1 MLCVPSVNGVVSAR
15 LQVPFAA
22 TTAVPRTVLP
32 SLTVTTSPATPV
44 PLKVG
49 LVTLVYPPFGT
60 EPFGVVMTTVP
71 GVDGAEVSIN
81 SLIEPATE
89 TLPAKSVNVAVTVNV
104 DPDAGAVK
112 RPVNVTLPAA
122 IFAAVKV

>member
-22 TTAVPRTVLP
+22 TTTVPRTVLP
-32 SLTVTTSPATPV
+32 SFTVIVSPATPV
-44 PLKVG
+44 PLMVG
-49 LVTLVYPPFGT
+49 VVILVYPPFGT
-60 EPFGVVMTTVP
+60 EPFGVVIETAP
-71 GVDGAEVSIN
+71 GVAGGVVSTS
-81 SLIEPATE
+81 SLTEPAVE

-104 DPDAGAVK
+104 EPDAGAVK

-122 IFAAVKV
+122 MFAAVKT